1 MTLKDLV
8 LSTRII
14 EELFNLN
21 KKVTTSD
28 IAKKMFTINNT
39 KELIESDMLVR
50 RQIDKLVKENLL
62 LRYKLD
68 KNKRTKYGYFV
79 NTESIKVEFNK
90 NIDCSTVI
98 FLEINGFT
106 FFMGYL

>member
-1 MTLKDLV
+1 MLKDLV

-14 EELFNLN
+14 EELFNIN

-28 IAKKMFTINNT
+28 IAKKMFTIGNA

-50 RQIDKLVKENLL
+50 RQIDKLVKEDIL
-62 LRYKLD
+62 LRYRLT

-79 NTESIKVEFNK
+79 NNEAIKVEFNK
-90 NIDCSTVI
+90 SFGCSTVI

>member
-1 MTLKDLV
+1 MLKDFV

-14 EELFNLN
+14 EELFNIN

-50 RQIDKLVKENLL
+50 RQIDKLVKEDLL
-62 LRYKLD
+62 LKYKLTE
-68 KNKRTKYGYFV
+68 NKRAKYGYFV
-79 NTESIKVEFNK
+79 NSDSVKVEFNK
-90 NIDCSTVI
+90 SINCSTVI

-106 FFMGYL
+106 FFMGYI